1 MIPEPVSVLVN
12 GAPRYRIV
20 KAKAQRQGDLEVA
33 YERLAARF
41 PDAQADR
48 RDGLRLSWPDRWVH
62 LRPSG
67 TEPILRIIAE
77 APSDEDA
84 GALVMVCREA
94 LRTDG
99 PDESGPYGRAG

>member
-1 MIPEPVSVLVN
+1 LQYLTMIPEPVSALVD

-20 KAKAQRQGDLEVA
+20 KAKAPRQGDLEKA
-33 YERLAARF
+33 YHRLAARF
-41 PDAQADR
+41 PDAQVDR

-84 GALVMVCREA
+84 RALVTACREA
-94 LRTDG
+94 L
-99 PDESGPYGRAG
+99 